1 MNSKPHLSNNSKS
14 AEVLVQ
20 EFLGAGQSQISSS
33 QDTLTVTLANFW
45 QIIKDGKWGILALML
60 LGLIGGILKAV
71 SETPVYQ
78 ARLTMAVEPSMSH
91 QTNINVFDP
100 YAYRFYETQYEL
112 LKSRSVAERVVDRL
126 NLVERQDVQR
136 LLVSPSM
143 LRSLAIEVSK
153 LTGIQLVDEV
163 EVSPKKVDL
172 GPAEAQQKKA
182 CLLYTS
188 DAADDW

>member
-33 QDTLTVTLANFW
+33 QDTLTVTLAKFW

-100 YAYRFYETQYEL
+100 LQ
-112 LKSRSVAERVVDRL
+112 K
-126 NLVERQDVQR
+126 
-136 LLVSPSM
+136 
-143 LRSLAIEVSK
+143 IENIFMRIESHN
-153 LTGIQLVDEV
+153 
-163 EVSPKKVDL
+163 
-172 GPAEAQQKKA
+172 
-182 CLLYTS
+182 
-188 DAADDW
+188 